1 MYRHARALA
10 QLIKDRPK
18 QTSYLYHINLLPY
31 NEARDVSTAF
41 KRCED
46 WNQFQSILTNEGIT
60 TSFRNS
66 FGRSIDAAC
75 GQLYAT
81 YEAKNALK
89 RKPA

>member
-1 MYRHARALA
+1 MPVIAGYWLSRGR
-10 QLIKDRPK
+10 
-18 QTSYLYHINLLPY
+18 Y

-46 WNQFQSILTNEGIT
+46 WNQFQSILNNEGIT

-75 GQLYAT
+75 GQL
-81 YEAKNALK
+81 
-89 RKPA
+89 